1 MDQPRNRTLCL
12 TLPATDPFLTVL
24 IGFVETTAAA
34 FGLAREDALK
44 LVLAAEEIFLY
55 LCRSVTP
62 GSVLELESRDG
73 LYYNRLTFRFAASG
87 LNLRGLNI
95 VPAESVAGEEAPE
108 ELGLMIASR
117 SVEGLD
123 MTVEQGSRVRLT
135 LTKEKGYPAL
145 AEALPRPEAPQ
156 TITVET
162 PDPEGVKRFA
172 LLARP
177 AAGPGGPAFFATP
190 GRLVDM
196 VAGGEYG
203 LLVASSEK
211 RGIIGGL
218 LTRQRSERIVEAWGP
233 YLFHEGETG
242 ATAEALLAG
251 CLSRLARGKAL
262 GLLSVAGLPAA
273 LAAHFEPLGV
283 LTCTVDGEAPIDRP
297 FYFRHLHEDPGGEVF
312 AAGDLAPWLAGQ
324 YERLFLARQ
333 IRTVRDMGES
343 RGGDSLFAARLQRQ
357 ASEATLRPLWPGA
370 DAGANLAR
378 HVRYLRGEGFADL
391 LVEIDLGVSWQA
403 GLLPDLAAQGFRP
416 RILLPFAGQA
426 DLLILQWTGA

>member
-12 TLPATDPFLTVL
+12 ILTNDDPFLPVL
-24 IGFVETTAAA
+24 TGFVETAAVS

-62 GSVLELESRDG
+62 GSVLEVESRDG
-73 LYYNRLTFRFAASG
+73 LYDNRLTFGFAASG

-95 VPAESVAGEEAPE
+95 VPAESAAGEEAPE

-123 MTVEQGSRVRLT
+123 MTVEQGNRVRLA
-135 LTKEKGYPAL
+135 LTKEKSYPVL
-145 AEALPRPEAPQ
+145 TEVLPRPLAPCA
-156 TITVET
+156 ITVER
-162 PDPEGVKRFA
+162 PDPEQVKRFA
-172 LLARP
+172 LLARQ

-203 LLVASSEK
+203 LLAALSEK
-211 RGIIGGL
+211 RELVGGL

-233 YLFHEGETG
+233 YLFHGGETG

-251 CLSRLARGKAL
+251 CLSRIARGKAL
-262 GLLSVAGLPAA
+262 GLLSVAGLPAS
-273 LAAHFEPLGV
+273 LAAHFESLGL
-283 LTCTVDGEAPIDRP
+283 LTRTGAAASERP

-312 AAGDLAPWLAGQ
+312 AAGDLAPWLAAQ
-324 YERLFLARQ
+324 YERLVLARQ
-333 IRTVRDMGES
+333 IRMVRDMGES
-343 RGGDSLFAARLQRQ
+343 RGGHSLFAARLQRQ
-357 ASEATLRPLWPGA
+357 AAEATLRPLWPGA
-370 DAGANLAR
+370 DAGANLGR
-378 HVRYLRGEGFADL
+378 HVRYLSGEGFADL
-391 LVEIDLGVSWQA
+391 LVEIDLGVPWQA
-403 GLLPDLAAQGFRP
+403 GLMPDLEALGFRP